1 MLKTSLTLASLVLTL
16 CAGAQAHSAK
26 ASSPQDL
33 ADFGI
38 TSPTDSSTRVP
49 SDALPVADPSKVA
62 LTASEALGQLVVSA
76 GTDTDTVNA
85 GFNHLNEMISNATFF
100 PSSSG
105 LGVLATGRA
114 SYDTSGIEN
123 PNLILLVQRQAYNR
137 AYLTALVNM
146 RKFLEGAGVKAVSSL
161 EEQLQLLD
169 LGQESLVKS
178 DTNSKERVSTLVNG
192 VVQGAVVY
200 EMVDDPE
207 HGDVLVR
214 LVSTPKTQG
223 AIARTRGDVLNAADL
238 MSGLDAIMRELR
250 NSVVPPSGGRILTTK
265 DGQIAWVGYGSAV
278 CRKNRNANVEKR
290 LRENAVRQA
299 NARAEASLV
308 GLLNGEAVEQNYED
322 EEGLEMSIHQM
333 NVVLDPGGVEM
344 QEPLSQ
350 DEISSE
356 AKSLSRR
363 SVTHKRSGELP
374 AGVTF
379 QTYFSE
385 DASWVYSIYV
395 YTEKATQQAQ
405 AIAESM
411 TRNSPLKEGRV
422 GSYELNAD
430 GSFKRDKEGRLIP
443 RSMGDGR
450 VTQDKD
456 L

>member
-1 MLKTSLTLASLVLTL
+1 MSKISLTLASLALTL
-16 CAGAQAHSAK
+16 CAEAQALSAEV
-26 ASSPQDL
+26 SGPQDL

-62 LTASEALGQLVVSA
+62 LTANEALGQLVVTA
-76 GTDTDTVNA
+76 GTDSDAVNA
-85 GFNHLNEMISNATFF
+85 GFNQLNEMNSNATFF

-105 LGVLATGRA
+105 LGVIATGNA

-123 PNLILLVQRQAYNR
+123 PNLILLVQRQAYIK
-137 AYLTALVNM
+137 AYVNALANM
-146 RKFLEGAGVKAVSSL
+146 RKFVDGAGVKAISSL
-161 EEQLQLLD
+161 EEQLLLLD
-169 LGQESLVKS
+169 LGKESLVNK
-178 DTNSKERVSTLVNG
+178 DTKGKGRVSNLVNG
-192 VVQGAVVY
+192 VVQGAIVY

-250 NSVVPPSGGRILTTK
+250 SGLVPPVGGRILTTK
-265 DGQIAWVGYGSAV
+265 DGQIAWVGYGSAI

-308 GLLNGEAVEQNYED
+308 GLLNGEAVEQCYE
-322 EEGLEMSIHQM
+322 EEEELEMSIHQM
-333 NVVLDPGGVEM
+333 NVVLDPEGVEM
-344 QEPLSQ
+344 REPLPQ
-350 DEISSE
+350 DEISLE
-356 AKSLSRR
+356 AKSLSRL
-363 SVTHKRSGELP
+363 SLTNERSGELP
-374 AGVTF
+374 AGVTS
-379 QTYFSE
+379 QTFFSE
-385 DASWVYSIYV
+385 DAAWVYGICV
-395 YTEKATQQAQ
+395 YTENATRQAQ
-405 AIAESM
+405 AISDSM

-430 GSFKRDKEGRLIP
+430 GSFKRGEGGRLIP

-450 VTQDKD
+450 VTRDKD